1 MNVCELYNCLKLKKN
16 FSFSYESIELQ
27 YKNITV
33 QIDSPTIPKINNA
46 ITRKF
51 HIYNIDNY
59 QIAVDA
65 HVIKL
70 IERVPE
76 ENTYVVTITTCTMKS
91 SDSIGVQQNSKICN
105 TMDDVKQYVF
115 DVFDEYFELSDDFCE
130 NYHDFIK
137 LFPTYPD
144 TNPIQLVIYDVNLN
158 KLIYPKI
165 SDYYSE
171 YVRNVCDL
179 EGL

>member
-1 MNVCELYNCLKLKKN
+1 MNVCELYNCIKLKKT

-27 YKNITV
+27 YKNITI
-33 QIDSPTIPKINNA
+33 QIDTPTITKINNTL
-46 ITRKF
+46 TRKF
-51 HIYNIDNY
+51 HIYNLDSY

-65 HVIKL
+65 HVIKF

-105 TMDDVKQYVF
+105 TMEDVKQYVF

-179 EGL
+179 EGS